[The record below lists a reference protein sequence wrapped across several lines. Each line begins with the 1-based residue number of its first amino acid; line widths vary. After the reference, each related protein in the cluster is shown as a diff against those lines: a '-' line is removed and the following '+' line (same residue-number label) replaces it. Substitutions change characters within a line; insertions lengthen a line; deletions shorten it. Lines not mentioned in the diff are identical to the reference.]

1 MDLKET
7 KQLITSAEI
16 NLHAKSGKNK
26 SDSQEVYNI
35 LFSEEERL
43 SDTNTHSKHS
53 SKAIDKRVFGNAS
66 TLDWIQTWRAFE
78 IN

>member
-16 NLHAKSGKNK
+16 KLHAKSEKNK
-26 SDSQEVYNI
+26 SDNQGVYDV
-35 LFSEEERL
+35 LFSEEEGF

-53 SKAIDKRVFGNAS
+53 SKAIGKRVFGNAS

-78 IN
+78 IT

>member
-16 NLHAKSGKNK
+16 KLHAKSEKNK
-26 SDSQEVYNI
+26 SDNQGVYDV
-35 LFSEEERL
+35 LFSEEEGF

-53 SKAIDKRVFGNAS
+53 NKAIGKRVFGNTS

-78 IN
+78 IT

>member
-16 NLHAKSGKNK
+16 KLHAKSEKNK
-26 SDSQEVYNI
+26 SDTQGVYDI

-53 SKAIDKRVFGNAS
+53 SKAISKRVFGNTS

>member
-16 NLHAKSGKNK
+16 KLHTKSEKNK
-26 SDSQEVYNI
+26 SDTQEMYDI

-43 SDTNTHSKHS
+43 GETNTDNKHPN
-53 SKAIDKRVFGNAS
+53 KVIGKRIFGNVS